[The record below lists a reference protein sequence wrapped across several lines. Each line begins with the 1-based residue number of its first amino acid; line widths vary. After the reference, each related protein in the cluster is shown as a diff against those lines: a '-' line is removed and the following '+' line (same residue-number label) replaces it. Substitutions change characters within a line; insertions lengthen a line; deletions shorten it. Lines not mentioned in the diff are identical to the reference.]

1 MIGSVASEVS
11 GVEPLAEKIMYI
23 LMYTLGMEMNVTE
36 IRRRILTLLKDL
48 PEEGILITRR
58 GQPLARLVPAQRPRE
73 GRYVTAPLIEGKG
86 EPGPLC
92 PTAENAYDLL
102 FD

>member
-1 MIGSVASEVS
+1 VLLAS
-11 GVEPLAEKIMYI
+11 VEPLPEKIMY
-23 LMYTLGMEMNVTE
+23 MPVYTLGMELNVTE
-36 IRRRILTLLKDL
+36 IRRRILTLLNDL

-58 GQPLARLVPAQRPRE
+58 GQPLARLVPAQRSRA

-86 EPGPLC
+86 APGPLC

>member
-1 MIGSVASEVS
+1 
-11 GVEPLAEKIMYI
+11 MYA
-23 LMYTLGMEMNVTE
+23 LGMELNVTE
-36 IRRRILTLLKDL
+36 VRRRILKLLNDL

-58 GQPLARLVPAQRPRE
+58 RQPLARLVPAQRPRA

-86 EPGPLC
+86 APGPLC
-92 PTAENAYDLL
+92 PTAENAYDVL

>member
-1 MIGSVASEVS
+1 MIGSVAWEVS
-11 GVEPLAEKIMYI
+11 SVEPLAEKIMYI
-23 LMYTLGMEMNVTE
+23 LMYTLRMEMNVTE

-58 GQPLARLVPAQRPRE
+58 GQPLARLVPAQRSRA
-73 GRYVTAPLIEGKG
+73 GRYVTEPLIEGKG
-86 EPGPLC
+86 AVGPLC
-92 PTAENAYDLL
+92 PKAENAYDLL